1 MNQEELFS
9 YKPYLFTIA
18 YNMLGD
24 IAAAEDL
31 VQDTFEKWLQSD
43 RSEVTQPKAYLSR
56 IIINKAIDC
65 LEREKKKRATYKGV
79 WLPEPMVAESTGAEE
94 NHTLEY
100 ALLFLMERLNPYE
113 RAVVVLKEVFAFS
126 YAEIAD
132 FLEISQD
139 NCRQL
144 LHRSRE
150 KVRVSGR
157 KQPADPARHQAL
169 LEAFLV
175 AMYHRD
181 FEQLKQLLHAD
192 VAVYQDGGGKVPAG
206 IKPLFGIA
214 PVTKFLQGI
223 LSLNTDA
230 QFRMVPV
237 FIHSVPAVV
246 IYKNDQPD
254 TIVYAVSADEVL
266 TEVYFVRNP
275 DKMKLDRPV

>member
-24 IAAAEDL
+24 IAVAEYL
-31 VQDTFEKWLQSD
+31 VQDTFEKWLQAG

-65 LEREKKKRATYKGV
+65 LEQEKKKRETYKGV
-79 WLPEPMVAESTGAEE
+79 WLPEPMVAENTGAEE

-113 RAVVVLKEVFAFS
+113 RAVFVLKEVFAFS

-150 KVRVSGR
+150 KVRVSGK

-192 VAVYQDGGGKVPAG
+192 VTVYQDGGGKVPAG
-206 IKPLFGIA
+206 IKPLFGID
-214 PVTKFLQGI
+214 PVAKFLQGI